1 MLLFAFA
8 AKRHQKNTDNIENRL
23 KSVENT
29 GGTSSCLPVFQYRHP
44 YMKIHLKL
52 RDYQSSK
59 DTNKQHPSL
68 FRRTLVQLVD

>member
-44 YMKIHLKL
+44 YKL
-52 RDYQSSK
+52 RDYQSTK
-59 DTNKQHPSL
+59 DTNKQHPPL